1 VARRK
6 HALEGV
12 AAAARERG
20 APDVLVVPADVSDP
34 EQSRRAV
41 EETVAHFGKCT
52 LCTLSLDY
60 LSISCC
66 FSSNWIYAPSSSEL
80 ESCLT
85 MSASL
90 HLGHQ

>member
-41 EETVAHFGKCT
+41 EETVAHFGK
-52 LCTLSLDY
+52 LNHLVANAGAW
-60 LSISCC
+60 SISFFDEMTNITAFTKMMFLAC
-66 FSSNWIYAPSSSEL
+66 FYTSR
-80 ESCLT
+80 T
-85 MSASL
+85 
-90 HLGHQ
+90 